1 MPPHLQRLVDH
12 LVAIRQ
18 AVDLAVVQVLEH
30 VMALLRARSRSA
42 ERTLG
47 WRRRPTDGATHLE
60 RVRVGLSVRATALE
74 VLATHEARV
83 HVKIVASDGAGL
95 LEICHEREGSWRGER
110 RREACGGASNT
121 PKSRSVR
128 LIVSRKGQRNPS
140 SSQGRLRRPRPLLEG
155 TLGAAASQGWQL
167 PPSGA
172 SAAPPLSGRGRFD
185 AICCRARVAAAAR
198 VTSGWGTLSFAGSA
212 PSPRRDQPDSKW
224 RRSGRGA
231 CPSQTDRSAPA
242 RGPVAAPGRAVRAA
256 SAASWP
262 PGTPSPTLPTSE
274 GISPP
279 RGNWAVDASC
289 LLTTLSAAV

>member
-1 MPPHLQRLVDH
+1 VAWRKGGGGGGGGGGHPVGGVHMCCAWATASWALPYACSTLCNASRARPMPPHLQRLVDH

-185 AICCRARVAAAAR
+185 AICCRARVAA
-198 VTSGWGTLSFAGSA
+198 
-212 PSPRRDQPDSKW
+212 
-224 RRSGRGA
+224 GRGH
-231 CPSQTDRSAPA
+231 PSEQGSHRQTA
-242 RGPVAAPGRAVRAA
+242 RRRVPLNKEPDKPYKGQTNKGRLFLF
-256 SAASWP
+256 P
-262 PGTPSPTLPTSE
+262 PPHH
-274 GISPP
+274 
-279 RGNWAVDASC
+279 
-289 LLTTLSAAV
+289 